1 MFVLGIDPGISRC
14 GYGLIEVADRSPKAI
29 SAGVFTT
36 PPDMPMPI
44 RLRELYRDLSGVISE
59 YDLEAMAIEQVF
71 TNRNLN
77 TAVAVGR
84 ASGVAMLAAGQA
96 GVEVFEYSPSAVKLA
111 VTGYGRADKQ
121 QIRYSIMQ
129 QLNLKVLDAP
139 ADAADALALAL
150 CFTRS
155 HRPSQSKAG
164 VSNSGV
170 SNSGVET

>member
-1 MFVLGIDPGISRC
+1 M
-14 GYGLIEVADRSPKAI
+14 E
-29 SAGVFTT
+29 
-36 PPDMPMPI
+36 MPI
-44 RLRELYRDLSGVISE
+44 RLRELHRDLSALIAEFDVSV
-59 YDLEAMAIEQVF
+59 MAIEQVF

-96 GVEVFEYSPSAVKLA
+96 GIEVFEYSPSAVKLA

-121 QIRYSIMQ
+121 QIRYAIMQ

-150 CFTRS
+150 SYIRS
-155 HRPSQSKAG
+155 QRSATPTPTARP
-164 VSNSGV
+164 
-170 SNSGVET
+170 